1 MTAQELIE
9 LLQRE
14 IKIHGNLRVYRSV
27 NEGGGHNTIEW
38 IDLEEPR
45 DEFDK
50 DDDDE
55 ELPDVFFKL
64 Y

>member
-1 MTAQELIE
+1 MTSQELIE
-9 LLQRE
+9 LLQQN
-14 IKIHGNLRVYRSV
+14 IKTFGNLRVYRSV
-27 NEGGGHNTIEW
+27 NEGGGHNTIER

-45 DEFDK
+45 DEFDR

-55 ELPDVFFKL
+55 ELPEVFFKL